1 MGLGVPPAAYDRATT
16 IFSPEGDLY
25 QVRYAFKAVEK
36 GWTSLGARS
45 DTAVVMAAEKRPI
58 TVLVDLDDVDKI
70 YNVDEHIGVA
80 FAGMGSDG
88 RVLISQAQIIA
99 VRHRLLYGEPAS
111 VDYIARIIADI
122 KQAYTQHAGV
132 RPFGVSLIFAG
143 VNPDG
148 RTRLLKTDPGG
159 QYFSYFAVAIGM
171 GEHYAVE
178 VLSKEYRRDMSL
190 EELVKLV
197 LKALFKARIETAI
210 GEEEKEDKRKFLEKF
225 SDYVELGYIT
235 KDEMKFKKMSKK
247 EIKEYI
253 DKYFDEILKV

>member
-36 GWTSLGARS
+36 GWTSLGARGKDS
-45 DTAVVMAAEKRPI
+45 VIIAAEKRLI
-58 TVLVDLDDVDKI
+58 SVLLDIDDIEKI
-70 YNVDEHIGVA
+70 YRVDDHIGVA

-88 RVLISQAQIIA
+88 RILISQAQIIA
-99 VRHRLLYGEPAS
+99 VRHRLLYGELSS
-111 VDYIARIIADI
+111 VDYIARSIADI

-148 RTRLLKTDPGG
+148 RVRLLKTDPGG
-159 QYFSYFAVAIGM
+159 QYFSYYAVAIGM
-171 GEHYAVE
+171 GENYAVE
-178 VLSKEYRRDMSL
+178 VFKEEYKRDMEFEDL
-190 EELVKLV
+190 MKLV
-197 LKALFKARIETAI
+197 LKALFKARIETAVSD
-210 GEEEKEDKRKFLEKF
+210 EERDKEKLLSKFHE
-225 SDYVELGYIT
+225 YVELGYAKRDT
-235 KDEMKFKKMSKK
+235 MRFEKMGKD

-253 DKYFDEILKV
+253 DKYYDYIANV

>member
-36 GWTSLGARS
+36 GWTSLGARGKDS
-45 DTAVVMAAEKRPI
+45 VIIAAEKRLI
-58 TVLVDLDDVDKI
+58 SVLLDIDDIEKI
-70 YNVDEHIGVA
+70 YRVDDHIGVA

-88 RVLISQAQIIA
+88 RILISQAQIIA
-99 VRHRLLYGEPAS
+99 VRHRLLYGALPS
-111 VDYIARIIADI
+111 VDYIARTIADI

-148 RTRLLKTDPGG
+148 RVRLLKTDPGG
-159 QYFSYFAVAIGM
+159 QYFSYYAVAIGM
-171 GEHYAVE
+171 GENYAVE
-178 VLSKEYRRDMSL
+178 VFKEEYKRDMGFEDL
-190 EELVKLV
+190 MKLV
-197 LKALFKARIETAI
+197 LKALFKARIETAVS
-210 GEEEKEDKRKFLEKF
+210 EEERDKEKLLSKFHE
-225 SDYVELGYIT
+225 YVELGYAKSDT
-235 KDEMKFKKMSKK
+235 MRFEKMEKS

-253 DKYFDEILKV
+253 DKYFDYISNV

>member
-36 GWTSLGARS
+36 GWTSLGARGKDS
-45 DTAVVMAAEKRPI
+45 VIIAAEKRLI
-58 TVLVDLDDVDKI
+58 SVLLDIDDIEKI
-70 YNVDEHIGVA
+70 YRVDDHIGVA

-88 RVLISQAQIIA
+88 RILISQAQIIA
-99 VRHRLLYGEPAS
+99 VRHRLLYGELPS
-111 VDYIARIIADI
+111 VDYIARTIADI

-148 RTRLLKTDPGG
+148 RVRLLKTDPGG
-159 QYFSYFAVAIGM
+159 QYFSYYAVAIGM
-171 GEHYAVE
+171 GENYAVE
-178 VLSKEYRRDMSL
+178 VFKEEYKRDMGFEDL
-190 EELVKLV
+190 MKLV
-197 LKALFKARIETAI
+197 LKALFKARIETAVS
-210 GEEEKEDKRKFLEKF
+210 EEERDKEKLLSKFHE
-225 SDYVELGYIT
+225 YVELGYAKSDT
-235 KDEMKFKKMSKK
+235 MRFEKMEKS

-253 DKYFDEILKV
+253 DKYFDYISNV